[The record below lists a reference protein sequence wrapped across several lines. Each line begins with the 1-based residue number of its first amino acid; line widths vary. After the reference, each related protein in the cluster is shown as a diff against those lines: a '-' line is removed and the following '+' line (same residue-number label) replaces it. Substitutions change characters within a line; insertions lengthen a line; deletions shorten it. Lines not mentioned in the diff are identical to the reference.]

1 MKTKFRREI
10 FSSQTYHVLWDLEV
24 TESQATIP
32 HHLKQQIISHC
43 FQQQQKTG
51 LETHSMNNVILRM

>member
-10 FSSQTYHVLWDLEV
+10 FSCQTYHVLWYLEV
-24 TESQATIP
+24 TESQTAIP

-43 FQQQQKTG
+43 LLQKNK
-51 LETHSMNNVILRM
+51 LD